1 MVFSHCVPSLTVSV
15 SVQVDATDSKVDF
28 GGDQE
33 LQDRSDREDAKRKSL
48 QFLPPPSYKLVYN
61 PHEYSSCEF

>member
-15 SVQVDATDSKVDF
+15 SVQVDATDSNSTLVEIRSSKT
-28 GGDQE
+28 DQIVRTPSE
-33 LQDRSDREDAKRKSL
+33 NHYN
-48 QFLPPPSYKLVYN
+48 FCPPSYKLVYN